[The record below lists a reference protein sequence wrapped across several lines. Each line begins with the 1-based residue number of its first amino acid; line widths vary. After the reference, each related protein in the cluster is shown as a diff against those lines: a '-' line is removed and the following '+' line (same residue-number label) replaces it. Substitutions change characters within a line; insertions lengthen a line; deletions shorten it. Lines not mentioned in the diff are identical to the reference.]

1 QVTSAAHGARVQPN
15 TVHVIP
21 PNAELTIAGGV
32 LQLSKPAATRMQRRP
47 IDTFFASLAEDQR
60 ERAICVILSGAGSDG
75 SEGLKAIKE
84 HGGLSLAQADFDS
97 HALIGMPSSAAA
109 TGLVDDVMPVEQ
121 MPKRLIEYAKHHAEI
136 KARGKLDGARQE
148 VAGAIPRI
156 CAVMR
161 RTLGHDFSDY
171 KPNTLIR
178 RIQRRMSVRQIA
190 RVAEYVAYLEKEP
203 REIEL
208 LFREFLISV
217 TDFFRD
223 PSAFEELGSLLKDV
237 LRKSTG
243 EEPIRVWVPACAT
256 GEEAFSIAIL
266 LQEAMP
272 KRKTALKAQIFAT

>member
-136 KARGKLDGARQE
+136 KSRGKLDGARQE

-161 RTLGHDFSDY
+161 RTLGHDFSEY

-178 RIQRRMSVRQIA
+178 RIQRRMSVFGLYSLKSWPRVRRITAQILGIA
-190 RVAEYVAYLEKEP
+190 PATSCRAPSNLP
-203 REIEL
+203 RD
-208 LFREFLISV
+208 LISAWC
-217 TDFFRD
+217 FAYSISRF
-223 PSAFEELGSLLKDV
+223 GIC
-237 LRKSTG
+237 STG
-243 EEPIRVWVPACAT
+243 ITSSTSPVAAALLGMPIRA
-256 GEEAFSIAIL
+256 
-266 LQEAMP
+266 
-272 KRKTALKAQIFAT
+272 